1 MLQKLATKLT
11 RWSMRYVPDAWII
24 AVILTVIV
32 FILALIFGKHG
43 PYQLIQDWGNGF
55 WLLHSFAMQM
65 ALIIMTGY
73 ILSTSR
79 PMKAALNWLAGLP
92 KSPAASVGLMAL
104 VSMVLAWIN
113 WGLSIVGSA
122 VFVRYMV
129 RKQRKVDY
137 GLLVCAAYLGL
148 GGMWHS
154 GLSASAP
161 LLVATPKHFMEKEM
175 GIISVA
181 DTIFTPFNLILA
193 FIILVVWTFLATR
206 MHPKPEDTIEADPSL
221 LQEEPEPP
229 KPEIKTFVDWIAHTP
244 YVNLFVAAIG
254 LIWLFWNFST
264 KGFGGITLD
273 TVNFTFLILGILFHW
288 TPASFIRAATEAG
301 TYVWGVLIQFPFYA
315 GMFGII
321 RDSGLAEVMA
331 RWFTAIATP
340 HTYPVII
347 YWYSGILNYFV
358 PSGGSKW
365 AIEAPYIVQA
375 AKNLGV
381 PLNQLVVTYAWGD
394 MMTDVIQPFW
404 AIPLLGVA
412 KTEFRNIMG
421 YALVFFL
428 VYIVVTT
435 VAFIIMPYVF

>member
-1 MLQKLATKLT
+1 MLQRLATALT
-11 RWSMRYVPDAWII
+11 HWTRRWVPDAWII
-24 AVILTVIV
+24 AVLLTVIT
-32 FILALIFGKHG
+32 FLLALAFGKHG

-55 WLLHSFAMQM
+55 WVLHTFAMQM

-73 ILSTSR
+73 ILSASR
-79 PMKAALNWLAGLP
+79 PVRAALNWLAGIP
-92 KSPAASVGLMAL
+92 RNPVQSVGLMAL
-104 VSMVLAWIN
+104 VSMLLAWIN

-129 RKQRKVDY
+129 RKQRGVDY

-175 GIISVA
+175 GIISVTQ
-181 DTIFTPFNLILA
+181 TIFTPFNLILA
-193 FIILVVWTFLATR
+193 FIVLVVWTFLAMR

-221 LQEEPEPP
+221 LKEEAEEP
-229 KPEIKTFVDWIAHTP
+229 KPEIKTFADWIAHTP
-244 YVNLFVAAIG
+244 WVNLFVG
-254 LIWLFWNFST
+254 LMGLVWLFWNYST

-273 TVNFTFLILGILFHW
+273 SVNFMFLILGILFHW
-288 TPASFIRAATEAG
+288 TPASFLKAAAEAG
-301 TYVWGVLIQFPFYA
+301 THVWGVLIQFPFYA

-321 RDSGLAEVMA
+321 RDSGLAQVMA
-331 RWFTAIATP
+331 NWFTAIATP
-340 HTYPVII
+340 QTFPLFI

-375 AKNLGV
+375 ALNLKV

-404 AIPLLGVA
+404 AIPLLGIA

-421 YALVFFL
+421 YAIVFFI
-428 VYIVVTT
+428 VYFVVTSI
-435 VAFIIMPYVF
+435 AFLIMPYVF